1 MVILVAMVWWFTWF
15 RSRAIVIS
23 IYIYKIYGDGGGWWC
38 SCQRLTSSPHGWA
51 PPYQPSSQLF
61 NYSWHQG
68 MPIGLRVYLPA
79 DGLWMYISSFQSLS
93 LTTLFSSGSPCEA
106 HPSHYLMAT
115 SPINRIRTYIR
126 AHQQQQHKTDGM
138 WSLVVISILISTI
151 ITVSYK

>member
-23 IYIYKIYGDGGGWWC
+23 IYIYNIYGDGGGWWC

-115 SPINRIRTYIR
+115 SPINRIRTVPIYVLTSSSSTNR
-126 AHQQQQHKTDGM
+126 RH
-138 WSLVVISILISTI
+138 VIPCCDIDSHIYNHHCFI
-151 ITVSYK
+151 